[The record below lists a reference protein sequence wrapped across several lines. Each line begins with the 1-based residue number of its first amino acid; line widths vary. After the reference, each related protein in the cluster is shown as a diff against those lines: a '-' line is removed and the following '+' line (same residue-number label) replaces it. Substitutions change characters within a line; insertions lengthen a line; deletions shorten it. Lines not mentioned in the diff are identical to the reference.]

1 MKSLAQG
8 HEDNKRHKR
17 VGEVCECV
25 LEAVVDQHRETNV
38 LQAVPWD
45 SETQSFRVSG
55 QSNHYSREED
65 RGTSREAGSQPEAC
79 PRFRRPQ
86 FSSTASLQ

>member
-17 VGEVCECV
+17 VGEVCEYV
-25 LEAVVDQHRETNV
+25 LEAVVNQQRETNV

-45 SETQSFRVSG
+45 SETQSFRTFWTVQPLFQG
-55 QSNHYSREED
+55 REQRYFK
-65 RGTSREAGSQPEAC
+65 RGWIP
-79 PRFRRPQ
+79 PRGLP
-86 FSSTASLQ
+86 